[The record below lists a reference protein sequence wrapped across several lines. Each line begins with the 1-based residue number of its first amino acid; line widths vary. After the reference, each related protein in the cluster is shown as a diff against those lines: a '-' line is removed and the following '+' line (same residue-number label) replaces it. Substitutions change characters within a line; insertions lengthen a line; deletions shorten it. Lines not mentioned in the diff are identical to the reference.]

1 MVCNLHT
8 RNFLYQI
15 GIKVSFLF
23 QLSLIAVINYQNIT
37 LLNRYLQKL
46 FFFLKIIS
54 KKRGE
59 LVS

>member
-46 FFFLKIIS
+46 FFFFKIIS
-54 KKRGE
+54 KKKG
-59 LVS
+59 